1 MTAPTADDVLVTAD
15 GFEQLRAELHTLQ
28 TVGRA
33 ELTEHLRELRSDGD
47 PDNPALYELMEEQA
61 QLEQRIALLDT
72 QLAAARV
79 VKPGFDG
86 SAGIG
91 SRVRVRY
98 ADSGELAEY
107 ELVGPIE
114 SDVGSGRVSV
124 GAPVGRALV
133 GARRGEHVSVEA
145 PRGSLRLEVLSVHE
159 QGRR

>member
-1 MTAPTADDVLVTAD
+1 
-15 GFEQLRAELHTLQ
+15 
-28 TVGRA
+28 
-33 ELTEHLRELRSDGD
+33 
-47 PDNPALYELMEEQA
+47 
-61 QLEQRIALLDT
+61 
-72 QLAAARV
+72 V
-79 VKPGFDG
+79 VKPGVDG

-98 ADSGELAEY
+98 ADSGQLAEY

-145 PRGSLRLEVLSVHE
+145 PRGSLRLEVLSVRE
-159 QGRR
+159 QGRRDVDVDG